1 MGIMKLLFSLF
12 FLVIGLSFAQDLT
25 ADEVVAN
32 LRERAETLQDA
43 SFVVTGN
50 LIDADGQELP
60 LEVNVS
66 LITGENVLRAEF
78 IQPDAIADN
87 VLIIDGED
95 VYSYTYLTNQTSIF
109 NLGDPGALGDL
120 FPETDEGRPFTF
132 TLNLPELF
140 EGWNISSQGPQDSE
154 VGRVYTL
161 RFDNVETEDILLR
174 HVDATVVE
182 ESWVPY
188 TMDFYNSEDTLVAEL
203 VLNDFVTDSGLNPD
217 DLRYLDPS
225 AEIIDER

>member
-1 MGIMKLLFSLF
+1 MKLF
-12 FLVIGLSFAQDLT
+12 FFVAAFFALAFAQDLT
-25 ADEVVAN
+25 AEEVTAN

-43 SFVVTGN
+43 TFVVTGN

-60 LEVNVS
+60 LEVYVS
-66 LITGENVLRAEF
+66 FITADNVLRAEF
-78 IQPDAIADN
+78 VQPDAIADN

-109 NLGDPGALGDL
+109 NLGDPAALGDL
-120 FPETDEGRPFTF
+120 FPQSEDGEPFTF

-140 EGWNISSQGPQDSE
+140 DGWTISSQGPQDSE

-161 RFDNVETEDILLR
+161 RFDNIETEGILLK
-174 HVDATVVE
+174 HVDATIVE

-188 TMDFYNSEDTLVAEL
+188 TMNFYNAQDELVAEL
-203 VLNDFVTDSGLNPD
+203 IFNDFVTDSGLNPD